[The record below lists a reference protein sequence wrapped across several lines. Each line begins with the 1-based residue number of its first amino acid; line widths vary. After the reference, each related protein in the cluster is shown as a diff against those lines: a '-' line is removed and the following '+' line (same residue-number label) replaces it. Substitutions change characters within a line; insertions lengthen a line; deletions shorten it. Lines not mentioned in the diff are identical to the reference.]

1 MKQPD
6 KTIAPIFAPTLQCFK
21 KKYNLGLSYVQ
32 DLPFGLREV
41 VFLSHRLD
49 PGVKKPYGFH
59 EVDVILSQGNDI
71 INELLDALDVRERL
85 LPLDPTGPTRVFGNG
100 KRRRTV
106 HRIVVGRHPF
116 DPVRDQT
123 YEIRFDYLEAD
134 TNVMHER
141 FEAMMLEDG
150 FAWFERYSDPLNIS
164 RDVNEPIGSEI
175 GVRSSHALAGTHD
188 RRAEIGIAAACVAEP
203 HRVPD
208 LYENWLEWKRQDD
221 AYALP
226 RGRPRPFEPDMRRRL
241 DTIID
246 EARLREYSV

>member
-6 KTIAPIFAPTLQCFK
+6 KTIAAIFAPTFEGFK
-21 KKYNLGLSYVQ
+21 KKYDLGLLYLQ
-32 DLPFGLREV
+32 DLPFGLRRV
-41 VFLSHRLD
+41 VFLSHRSD
-49 PGVKKPYGFH
+49 PGVVKPYGFH
-59 EVDVILSQGNDI
+59 EVDVILSQGSDV
-71 INELLDALDVRERL
+71 INELLDALDERERL
-85 LPLDPTGPTRVFGNG
+85 LPVDPTGPTRGYANG
-100 KRRRTV
+100 IRRGTV
-106 HRIVVGRHPF
+106 GRIAVGRHPF
-116 DPVRDQT
+116 DAVRDRT

-134 TNVMHER
+134 THVMHER
-141 FEAMMLEDG
+141 FRAMMLEDG

-175 GVRSSHALAGTHD
+175 GVRSDHVLAYPHD

-208 LYENWLEWKRQDD
+208 LYKRWLEWRRHDD

-241 DTIID
+241 DTIIE
-246 EARLREYSV
+246 EARLRGYSV